1 MTRMKSFN
9 KILVA
14 LLMVTM
20 PLMASAQFIEK
31 ASQRMEIATVE
42 SGDDGFASTEYEV
55 FKMNDDGSYWLSV
68 GHLGIGGDIVQ
79 LQFDPLYELFI
90 PLGDTIDEA
99 IGTMQDLKD
108 LYKKPKLSTT
118 EVKGCL
124 AAAYPSEN
132 LETVTLTNR
141 RLLASK
147 LLEFSVKRDD
157 FIRATYIDKS
167 SLGSLLNSLKFY
179 KKLHPKEQ

>member
-1 MTRMKSFN
+1 MKTIY
-9 KILVA
+9 KILVS
-14 LLMVTM
+14 LLVAVM
-20 PLMASAQFIEK
+20 PLTASAQILQK
-31 ASQRMEIATVE
+31 AAQRMELATVE
-42 SGDDGFASTEYEV
+42 SEVGGVAGVTIEV
-55 FKMNDDGSYWLSV
+55 FKLADAGTYWLSV
-68 GHLGIGGDIVQ
+68 GNLGIGGDIVQ

-141 RLLASK
+141 RFLASK

-167 SLGSLLNSLKFY
+167 SLGSLLNGLKFY

>member
-1 MTRMKSFN
+1 MKTIN
-9 KILVA
+9 KILVT
-14 LLMVTM
+14 LLLAVM

-31 ASQRMEIATVE
+31 ASQRIEITTIE
-42 SGDDGFASTEYEV
+42 SGDDGLASTEYEV
-55 FKMNDDGSYWLSV
+55 FKMNDNGSYWLSV

-79 LQFDPLYELFI
+79 LQFDPVYELFI

-99 IGTMQDLKD
+99 IGTMQDLKA
-108 LYKKPKLSTT
+108 LYKLPKLSTT

-141 RLLASK
+141 RFLASK
-147 LLEFSVKRDD
+147 LLEVSVKRDD
-157 FIRATYIDKS
+157 LIRATYINKS
-167 SLGSLLNSLKFY
+167 SLGALLNGLKFY
-179 KKLHPKEQ
+179 KKLHPKEK